1 MSLIRQLWLGVILIA
16 LLALSGSFAISMV
29 SARHYLEDQLL
40 LKNQD
45 NAGSLALLMSQQPY
59 DPVTVELFIAAQF
72 DTGHYSSIRFLS
84 PTGLTIAERHQKAE
98 IDDVPLWF
106 QHLIPLHVPAGK
118 AQVAQGWQQT
128 GSIVVESQSRFAYI
142 SLWKSSLN
150 LLIAFGV
157 GTAMTLVL
165 GSMWLNRIRPPL
177 LAVVSQAKAIQ
188 ERRFVTIKEPKI
200 PELRSVARAMNAT
213 VERLQAMFAED
224 AEHLEALR
232 QEANH
237 DPLTGLINRS
247 CFLAELEQAMHSP
260 EKARQGSVLFLR
272 VLNLAELNR
281 RLGHATVD
289 QILRALSQALKQ
301 LSVEN
306 EGMIVGRMNGVDF
319 AVLAPGGDV
328 TRLAKTLFECGQAA
342 LSAATSV
349 GSGVAVGWA
358 LYSYEDTVPHVL
370 ANVDHALAKAES
382 QSIHIAGFS
391 AVAALPAPPRS
402 INEWQDL
409 FDKAIQQ
416 KSFKLVRFPV
426 LAMDGNLLHHEA
438 VLRLSPSPDVWLLAA
453 DFLPMACR
461 LGRSAD
467 LDFGVLELAL
477 EESSHSG
484 EAYSIN
490 IDGASLATP
499 GFIQRVEQRLLQHK
513 QSLSNMWIE
522 VSEISALNHVGAFA
536 EWCSR
541 LAPLGVRLGVDHFG
555 DQLSGVTQL
564 HGLGLAYIKID
575 GRFIQNLNERSSN
588 QNFVRGLVG
597 MGHAMG
603 TLVIAEGVHEIEERD
618 AIEALGFDG
627 ATGPGVR

>member
-1 MSLIRQLWLGVILIA
+1 MSLIKQLWLGVILIA
-16 LLALSGSFAISMV
+16 LIALSGSFAISMV
-29 SARHYLEDQLL
+29 SARQYLEDQLL

-84 PTGLTIAERHQKAE
+84 PTGLTIAERHQKSE
-98 IDDVPLWF
+98 IEDVPLWF
-106 QHLIPLHVPAGK
+106 QHLIPLQVPAGK

-272 VLNLAELNR
+272 VLSLAELNR

-301 LSVEN
+301 LATEN

-319 AVLAPGGDV
+319 AVLAPAGDV

-342 LSAATSV
+342 LSASTSV

-358 LYSYEDTVPHVL
+358 LYSYEDTLPHVL

-426 LAMDGNLLHHEA
+426 LAMDGALLHHEA
-438 VLRLSPSPDVWLLAA
+438 VLRLSPSPEVWLLAA

-484 EAYSIN
+484 DPYSIN

-513 QSLSNMWIE
+513 QPLSNLWIE

-603 TLVIAEGVHEIEERD
+603 TLVIAEGVHEAEERD
-618 AIEALGFDG
+618 AIETLGFDG
-627 ATGPGVR
+627 VTGPGVR